1 MMEFLKN
8 PIVLIG
14 LIVLMLNGMLG
25 TDWLAALLPMVG

>member
-25 TDWLAALLPMVG
+25 TEIGRAHV